1 MVLGV
6 CFLSEVPGLL
16 KIENPLRLYGENGKK
31 GSSNADSQSRDPS
44 QFQVPLPF
52 LGYEAQGE
60 SEKCYSSKSEEVTGS
75 CLLLGSCWGRPKQT
89 IMIKGR

>member
-31 GSSNADSQSRDPS
+31 GSSNAESQSRDPS

-52 LGYEAQGE
+52 LGCEAQGDLKNAIPANLRW
-60 SEKCYSSKSEEVTGS
+60 SQALAYFWGLVGVDPSK
-75 CLLLGSCWGRPKQT
+75 L
-89 IMIKGR
+89 

>member
-6 CFLSEVPGLL
+6 CFLPEVPGLL

-31 GSSNADSQSRDPS
+31 GSSNAEAQTRDPR

-52 LGYEAQGE
+52 LGYEAQGDLKNAIPANLRR
-60 SEKCYSSKSEEVTGS
+60 SQALAYFWGLVGVDPSK
-75 CLLLGSCWGRPKQT
+75 L
-89 IMIKGR
+89 

>member
-52 LGYEAQGE
+52 LGYEGLVGVDP
-60 SEKCYSSKSEEVTGS
+60 SK
-75 CLLLGSCWGRPKQT
+75 L
-89 IMIKGR
+89 

>member
-31 GSSNADSQSRDPS
+31 GSSNADSQSRDPR
-44 QFQVPLPF
+44 QFQVQLPF
-52 LGYEAQGE
+52 LGYEAQGDLKNAIPANLRR
-60 SEKCYSSKSEEVTGS
+60 SQALAYFWGLVGVDPSK
-75 CLLLGSCWGRPKQT
+75 L
-89 IMIKGR
+89 

>member
-16 KIENPLRLYGENGKK
+16 KIENLLRLYGENGKK
-31 GSSNADSQSRDPS
+31 GSSDADSQSRDPS

-52 LGYEAQGE
+52 LGYEAQGDLKNAIPANLRR
-60 SEKCYSSKSEEVTGS
+60 SQALAYFWGLVGVDPSK
-75 CLLLGSCWGRPKQT
+75 L
-89 IMIKGR
+89 

>member
-16 KIENPLRLYGENGKK
+16 KFKNPLHFYGEHGKK

-52 LGYEAQGE
+52 LGYEAQGDLKNAIPANLRR
-60 SEKCYSSKSEEVTGS
+60 SQALAYFWGLVGVDPSK
-75 CLLLGSCWGRPKQT
+75 L
-89 IMIKGR
+89 

>member
-6 CFLSEVPGLL
+6 CFLPEVPGLL

-31 GSSNADSQSRDPS
+31 GSSDADSQSRDPS

-52 LGYEAQGE
+52 LGYEAQGDLKNAIPANLRR
-60 SEKCYSSKSEEVTGS
+60 SQSLAYFWGLVGVDPSK
-75 CLLLGSCWGRPKQT
+75 L
-89 IMIKGR
+89 